1 MLFQKILLKLKKKG
15 RGLAPILETI
25 FNTEIWYLATG
36 SHLNL
41 SLKCYFWSEVFLHDW
56 YYYLFSSDS
65 YRVVFI
71 FYIMFQ
77 LISISLFALLNP
89 FVYEKC

>member
-41 SLKCYFWSEVFLHDW
+41 SLNATFGQRCFYMTDTIT
-56 YYYLFSSDS
+56 SS
-65 YRVVFI
+65 RMTVT
-71 FYIMFQ
+71 
-77 LISISLFALLNP
+77 
-89 FVYEKC
+89 E